1 MAGHRR
7 TSPAH
12 GPAAFTKDTLRT
24 IAKSKKRFLSIV
36 AITALGATMLT
47 GLSMACIDLRQAADD
62 LYARQNLFDI
72 SVQSTLGLV
81 EGDLTELAAIE
92 GVEAVEGGYEQ
103 ETYTRVDGLRATVAA
118 KALLDSGINEPYLVE
133 GELPDAA
140 GEVAVT
146 QNYLNEAGK
155 SIGDTV
161 ELEETPQ
168 EDPTGLSDLDTGTDK
183 NEGEAA
189 AHDTEDEGDPVIA
202 GGTYTIVGTV
212 IDPTNITQPEGP
224 VAFRAATSSD
234 YTFFVDQSAVVDPAT
249 YTVAYLSVAGTDGL
263 SAYSAEYETLVD
275 EVQGRVEDVAPQ
287 RERVRTEDIKNDAYA
302 EIDEAEADAA
312 AQIADAEQ
320 ELADGQ
326 QTLNESLAEVLD
338 GQRELDTQ
346 RADALAQLD
355 DAQATIDQNRVTLAE
370 GMAELEQGRAELAAG
385 IAAYNAQLPAA
396 ERKLYDGQAELDA
409 QRETFYGTTLP
420 GLEAQRDE
428 VKNAVETLP
437 GTIAELDGTVSTL
450 AGGLTQLADGIE
462 SMGAASGGTGNAG
475 SADVGASTGSENEG
489 DVDNGASSEAGTDP
503 ATGSGA
509 GTGTGSMQ
517 SALAVAATQ
526 LRACAA
532 KLNESW
538 TGVQNVSAA
547 DETATAEA
555 VSAFSQAVSDS
566 SKTLNAVAPS
576 ISTTLEG
583 LLAQLNVGI
592 EQANSLI
599 SLTNGKLETLVND
612 IEQLQGTLDTIDAD
626 IAALDSND
634 PDYENDLAA
643 LRAKR
648 EEPAAKLA
656 EAQESK
662 TALEKT
668 LEAANA
674 TLAQFKAQ
682 QTALTEQQAGIEEL
696 AHGLAQLA
704 DPESDQNATTLA
716 AGRIQA
722 AAGLA
727 EAQSALPLLEEGI
740 ATAKTQAETEF
751 AEAQQLIDNGWAALW
766 SAHDE
771 LTQAQALIDT
781 NAATLADGQKQLA
794 EGQAEL
800 IRQRADALTQ
810 LNDAQNQLDDA
821 LAQIAD
827 GQAEL
832 DEGRATLE
840 EERADAAEQIA
851 DARDQVAAVEQA
863 TWYVQ
868 DRSSLGSF
876 SSVDSDASSIE
887 AIARIIPV
895 IFFIVAILVSLTTAT
910 RMVDEER
917 VLIGLYKALG
927 YSKARILSK
936 YLVYSVS
943 AALIGGI
950 IGDIAGFVVI
960 PYILFYIFQAMYLLP
975 LFSLNFSLFYAVLGI
990 AAFVVGIGGSTFLS
1004 CRAEL
1009 AETPA
1014 ALMRPK
1020 APRAGSRIFL
1030 ERITFLWRRMSFLNK
1045 VTARNLF
1052 RYKKRFFMTVFGI
1065 MGCTAL
1071 LICGFSIKNTV
1082 ESLAPRQYEQIYRYD
1097 LMAATMADDYDT
1109 CLALLEDA
1117 PEVTSIESIGVDN
1130 ATVEFNGAK
1139 ESMQLYVI
1147 PIGSSIDDYVSLE
1160 TLSGE
1165 PINLEDA
1172 GVVITNNA
1180 ATVLGLDAGDTAEI
1194 TTSTLDE
1201 ATPTV
1206 AAITRNYLGNA
1217 VYMTEAVYEELFGPL
1232 ELNGFFAH
1240 LDGTQDEQRAFADSL
1255 EDDEEFLSIT
1265 SVAKMHEQFEQ
1276 SFTLINVVV
1285 YVVIALAAGLA
1296 FVVLFTLSTVNI
1308 GEREREIATIK
1319 VLGFRKREVR
1329 TYINK
1334 ETLLLSVIG
1343 ILVGL
1348 PAGWALSESFTFIL
1362 KMPSIYFD
1370 VQVGLWCY
1378 GLAAAFSIVFA
1389 IAVSLITNRMLDRTN
1404 MVEALKSPE

>member
-1 MAGHRR
+1 MAGHR
-7 TSPAH
+7 TTPSAH

-24 IAKSKKRFLSIV
+24 ITKSKKRFLSIV

-81 EGDLTELAAIE
+81 EDDLTELAAIE
-92 GVEAVEGGYEQ
+92 GVETVEGGYEQ

-133 GELPDAA
+133 GELPDAP
-140 GEVAVT
+140 GEIAVT

-161 ELEETPQ
+161 ELEDTPK
-168 EDPTGLSDLDTGTDK
+168 EDPTGLSDLDTGT
-183 NEGEAA
+183 NEDEDEASA
-189 AHDTEDEGDPVIA
+189 DDTEDEGDPVIV
-202 GGTYTIVGTV
+202 GGTYTIVGTI
-212 IDPTNITQPEGP
+212 IDPANITQPEGP

-234 YTFFVDQSAVVDPAT
+234 YTFFVDKSAVVDPET

-263 SAYSAEYETLVD
+263 SAYSAEYEALVD
-275 EVQGRVEDVAPQ
+275 EVQDRVEDLAPQ
-287 RERVRTEDIKNDAYA
+287 RERARTEAIKNDAYA

-312 AQIADAEQ
+312 EQIADAEQ

-326 QTLNESLAEVLD
+326 KTLNESLAEVFD
-338 GQRELDTQ
+338 GQRELDAQ

-355 DAQATIDQNRVTLAE
+355 DAQATINQNRLTLAE
-370 GMAELEQGRAELAAG
+370 GMAELEQGRAELAEG

-396 ERKLYDGQAELDA
+396 ERELYDGQAELDA

-462 SMGAASGGTGNAG
+462 SMGAASGGSGDEGGQGTG
-475 SADVGASTGSENEG
+475 E
-489 DVDNGASSEAGTDP
+489 
-503 ATGSGA
+503 GA
-509 GTGTGSMQ
+509 GDAQ
-517 SALAVAATQ
+517 SALTIVAAQ
-526 LRACAA
+526 LRACAT
-532 KLNESW
+532 KLNDSW
-538 TGVQNVSAA
+538 AGVQNANGA
-547 DETATAEA
+547 DEAATAEA
-555 VSAFSQAVSDS
+555 VSAFSQAVTENLQ
-566 SKTLNAVAPS
+566 TLDAVAPS
-576 ISTTLEG
+576 INTTLEG
-583 LLAQLNVGI
+583 LLAQLNAGI

-599 SLTNGKLETLVND
+599 SLTNGELETLGND
-612 IEQLQGTLDTIDAD
+612 IEKLQGTLDTIDAE
-626 IAALDSND
+626 IAALDPND
-634 PDYENDLAA
+634 PDYESDLAA
-643 LRAKR
+643 LQAER

-662 TALEKT
+662 AGLEKT
-668 LEAANA
+668 LETANA
-674 TLAQFKAQ
+674 TLTQLKAQ
-682 QTALTEQQAGIEEL
+682 QTALTEQQTGIDNL
-696 AHGLAQLA
+696 QAGLAQLA
-704 DPESDQNATTLA
+704 NPESDQNATALA
-716 AGRIQA
+716 QGRIQA
-722 AAGLA
+722 AAGLT
-727 EAQSALPLLEEGI
+727 EAQAALPLLEEGI
-740 ATAKTQAETEF
+740 ATAKTQAETGF
-751 AEAQQLIDNGWAALW
+751 AEAQKLIDNGWAALW

-771 LTQAQALIDT
+771 LTQAQAFIDT
-781 NAATLADGQKQLA
+781 NAAALADGQKQLA

-800 IRQRADALTQ
+800 IRQRAGALAQ
-810 LNDAQNQLDDA
+810 LNDAQRQLDDA

-868 DRSSLGSF
+868 DRSSLGSY

-895 IFFIVAILVSLTTAT
+895 IFFIVAVLVSLTTAT

-927 YSKARILSK
+927 YSKARVLSK

-950 IGDIAGFVVI
+950 IGDIAGFVLI

-975 LFSLNFSLFYAVLGI
+975 LFTLNFNLFYAVLGI

-1004 CRAEL
+1004 CRAVL

-1014 ALMRPK
+1014 TLMRPK

-1030 ERITFLWRRMSFLNK
+1030 ERITFIWRRMGFLNK

-1097 LMAATMADDYDT
+1097 LMAATMAEDYDA
-1109 CLALLEDA
+1109 CLAMLEDA
-1117 PEVTSIESIGVDN
+1117 PEVTSIEPIGVDN
-1130 ATVEFNGAK
+1130 VTVEFDGAK

-1147 PIGSSIDDYVSLE
+1147 PTGSSIDEYVSLE
-1160 TLSGE
+1160 ALSGE
-1165 PINLEDA
+1165 HIDLEDA

-1180 ATVLGLDAGDTAEI
+1180 ATVLGLDAGDTVEI
-1194 TTSTLDE
+1194 TTSALDE
-1201 ATPTV
+1201 AEPTV

-1217 VYMTEAVYEELFGPL
+1217 VYMTEAAYEELFGPL

-1240 LDGTQDEQRAFADSL
+1240 LDGTLEEQRAFADTL

-1265 SVAKMHEQFEQ
+1265 SVAKMHEQFEE

-1334 ETLLLSVIG
+1334 ETLLLSLIG
-1343 ILVGL
+1343 IVVGL
-1348 PAGWALSESFTFIL
+1348 PAGWALSESFTYIL

-1370 VQVGLWCY
+1370 VEVGLWCF